1 MKVKCSKRI
10 QVLYSVKGEIVKTEQ
25 MNYLHCS
32 IKLIMILALSLVV
45 SSHIGQDKSC
55 PMIFLIVLISI
66 ILNCTYC

>member
-1 MKVKCSKRI
+1 MKVKSSKRI

-32 IKLIMILALSLVV
+32 IKIMILALSLVV

-55 PMIFLIVLISI
+55 PMIF
-66 ILNCTYC
+66 

>member
-1 MKVKCSKRI
+1 MKVKSSKRI

-25 MNYLHCS
+25 MNYLHCL
-32 IKLIMILALSLVV
+32 IKIMILALSLVV